1 VKAEKPD
8 PGKVDHGFHD
18 ASCRDQPHRNFLRSR
33 RDRAV
38 LAFLVAVSMAALKH
52 FPARTVR
59 AVE

>member
-8 PGKVDHGFHD
+8 PGKVDHGFHG
-18 ASCRDQPHRNFLRSR
+18 ASRHDQTHRNFLRSH

-38 LAFLVAVSMAALKH
+38 LAFLVAVLMAALKH

-59 AVE
+59 AVD